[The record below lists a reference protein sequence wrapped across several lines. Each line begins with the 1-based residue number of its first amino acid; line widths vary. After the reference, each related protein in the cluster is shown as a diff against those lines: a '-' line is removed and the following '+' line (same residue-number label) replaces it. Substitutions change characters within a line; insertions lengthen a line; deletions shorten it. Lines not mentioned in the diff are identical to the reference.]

1 TRLFLAVARFQMRLI
16 QQVGKK
22 SYHRMLAYD
31 KQSFIDLVRSYAEWI
46 PLNQV
51 LRLFQMNPRL
61 FKSWVSQV
69 SFSCESSSLSLCAK
83 QHPFQITHQEYKV
96 IESSLNDPVYAY
108 WPKSAIHSDLLK
120 KNLLTVSRS
129 TYYKH
134 AKLIQPESQKRD
146 YKKPTY
152 TPLRAERVNE
162 IWHMDI
168 SQFRTRD
175 DRRYYIYAIIDN
187 YSRKILVWSCLDCI
201 SQIEIGNLISKAL
214 ENLSGIRIR
223 LISDAGTENVNKY
236 IQKLLHEFFNEYDK
250 HINHQIALRHIRQS
264 NSMIE
269 RFFRIMK
276 SQYLY
281 RENPANYPDLYQRL
295 EFTFNEY
302 NGLRPHYSL
311 QHQTPNEAYAGA
323 LARDFREQYSRAQ
336 NQRFKKNKNCPC
348 RVCTCTLEANARHAF
363 AGT

>member
-1 TRLFLAVARFQMRLI
+1 MTKTRKNAYPAHFSWAFARGREKELLTEAERKSIPRQTVSDWRKLSESTLKKLEEQIDIYEQVKMLVDKQELEQITRTRLFLAVARFQMRLI

-31 KQSFIDLVRSYAEWI
+31 KKAFIDLVRSYAEWI

-51 LRLFQMNPRL
+51 LRLFQMNSRL

-134 AKLIQPESQKRD
+134 AKLIQPESLKRD
-146 YKKPTY
+146 YRKPTY

-214 ENLSGIRIR
+214 ENRSGIRIR

-236 IQKLLHEFFNEYDK
+236 IQKLLQRWRRMLTRH
-250 HINHQIALRHIRQS
+250 LR
-264 NSMIE
+264 E
-269 RFFRIMK
+269 
-276 SQYLY
+276 
-281 RENPANYPDLYQRL
+281 L
-295 EFTFNEY
+295 EFNS
-302 NGLRPHYSL
+302 SL
-311 QHQTPNEAYAGA
+311 IP
-323 LARDFREQYSRAQ
+323 DSS
-336 NQRFKKNKNCPC
+336 
-348 RVCTCTLEANARHAF
+348 
-363 AGT
+363 